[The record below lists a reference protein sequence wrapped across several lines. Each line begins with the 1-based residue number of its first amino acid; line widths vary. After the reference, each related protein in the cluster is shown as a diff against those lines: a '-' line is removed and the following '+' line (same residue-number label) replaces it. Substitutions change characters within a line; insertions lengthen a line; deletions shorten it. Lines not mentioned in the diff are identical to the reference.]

1 MNKDENKQFKEYLNV
16 YSYTTTLYIVHF
28 ARKSLQLMNNGY
40 NVVLAKNTI
49 SEYTKGLN
57 T

>member
-16 YSYTTTLYIVHF
+16 YSYTTTLYIFHF
-28 ARKSLQLMNNGY
+28 PRKSLQLMNNGY